1 MTDKIVKVMFFDR
14 DGTINVKMP
23 EDSYVTNWGEFQF
36 LPYTFEVLRA
46 IKDRDYKTILV
57 TNQRGIARGIMTSTQ
72 LLDIH
77 ERMQSI
83 LRQNGCSFD
92 HIFYCPHDIHEKCNC
107 RKPKPGLLAMVD
119 ALYCI
124 NKEHSFM
131 VGDSLSDMEAGRR
144 YGVKT
149 IRVGS
154 IDVNADYSAMNLS
167 EILTIIISSPQDA
180 YALGRQGD
188 VSFVF
193 STLICK

>member
-119 ALYCI
+119 DLYCI

-167 EILTIIISSPQDA
+167 EILTII
-180 YALGRQGD
+180 
-188 VSFVF
+188 
-193 STLICK
+193 K